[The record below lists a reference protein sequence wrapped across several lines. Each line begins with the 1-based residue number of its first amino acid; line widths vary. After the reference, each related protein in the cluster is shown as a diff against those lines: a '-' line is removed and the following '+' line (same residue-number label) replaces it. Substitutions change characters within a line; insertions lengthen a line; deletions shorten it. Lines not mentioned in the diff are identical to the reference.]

1 VPHLPAHSI
10 DAATLAGAIRGD
22 LLELGQAAEAIA
34 AFDTTGELVGILRRH
49 ESGRHRL
56 KPNFRGLG

>member
-1 VPHLPAHSI
+1 VPHLPAHAL
-10 DAATLAGAIRGD
+10 DAATLEGAIRGD
-22 LLELGQAAEAIA
+22 LLDLDHPAEALA
-34 AFDTTGELVGILRRH
+34 AFDTAGDLVGILRRH